1 MSEVVKSTLSE
12 KGSQDSNRDSLI
24 IFFVM
29 LVFIIGGYILYK
41 KYTKDDKSKKD
52 KPEEDKFVV
61 YLNKLKEKKG
71 DVNFDDVQY
80 LISTIGV
87 NVPSCYTTKLDK
99 MFYIVF
105 YEFQKLA
112 KKGEYIYCMMILLA
126 MDTYNSKND
135 EIDSFTYD
143 EKTKTITI
151 IRDDS
156 RIGRKGMTNTIENI
170 IKDATK
176 EIERDDTFGSIFDI
190 NKCYLVSPHIV
201 RSGNPTTQYKKISL
215 TMRLLNIP
223 VLLDRKNIDINSLIS
238 SLMVIIGHTLPI
250 CINTL
255 DKKNDY
261 LFEYL
266 FVKYMKDS
274 KFEEALC
281 ISIFSMILSSRDLNV
296 IIYNENEETFFF
308 PPSQNN
314 GGDTI
319 KNNLKLSSLKD
330 KFSVSEVIDTL
341 SIDRPF
347 YTNAILKTY
356 PCV

>member
-1 MSEVVKSTLSE
+1 MSEVVKSTPSLE
-12 KGSQDSNRDSLI
+12 KSSQDLNRNII
-24 IFFVM
+24 IFFVV
-29 LVFIIGGYILYK
+29 LAFIFGIYFLYK
-41 KYTKDDKSKKD
+41 KYTKKDKPKKD
-52 KPEEDKFVV
+52 KPEEDKFLV

-105 YEFQKLA
+105 YEFKKLA
-112 KKGEYIYCMMILLA
+112 KKGEYIYCMMILLG
-126 MDTYNSKND
+126 MDKYNQKND
-135 EIDSFTYD
+135 EIDSFTYN
-143 EKTKTITI
+143 EKLKTITI
-151 IRDDS
+151 IKDNS

-176 EIERDDTFGSIFDI
+176 EIEKDDTFGIIFDI

-201 RSGNPTTQYKKISL
+201 LSGNTTTQYKKISL
-215 TMRLLNIP
+215 TMRLLNTP
-223 VLLDRKNIDINSLIS
+223 LLNREKVDVNSLIS
-238 SLMVIIGHTLPI
+238 SLMTIIGDTLPI

-255 DKKNDY
+255 DKKKDY

-266 FVKYMKDS
+266 FVKCMKDS

-281 ISIFSMILSSRDLNV
+281 ISIFGMIVFSRDLNP

-330 KFSVSEVIDTL
+330 KFSVSEIIDIL
-341 SIDRPF
+341 SKDRPI
-347 YTNAILKTY
+347 YTNKILNSD
-356 PCV
+356 PCA